1 MYTLH
6 MIYKGKGDKGKPVNY
21 RGISFLTMGVLVFRL
36 N

>member
-1 MYTLH
+1 MNTLH

-21 RGISFLTMGVLVFRL
+21 RRITFLTMEVLVFRL